1 MARPCPHVPTLRT
14 AVPAL
19 LSFGLTA
26 LAIVAVW
33 WWLGSPMPLPPSA
46 LGPGEKLTCVSY
58 APFRGAQD
66 PLVEGTRVS
75 PEQIDEDLALLA
87 KYTNCIRTYSVDD
100 GRDDVLKSARRY
112 GLKVMHGVWVSG
124 DPEKTRRQ
132 VATSIAYAKEFPD
145 VIIAIV
151 VGNEVLLRGEM
162 TAANLIA
169 VIREI
174 KAHVAMPVTYADVWE
189 FWLRYPDVQSAV
201 DFVTIHVL
209 PYWEDFPIPASRA
222 AAHLVAIRN
231 KVAAVFPGKE
241 IVIGEFG
248 WPSAGRMREDAR
260 PSPYDQARAVI
271 DALTVAKAENI
282 RVNIIEAFDQPWKRA
297 LEGAVG
303 GYWGII
309 DRSTGGP
316 KFSFSGGSISNHPDW
331 PLQALAGIVL
341 AALTFGGASFAHLGR
356 GGKASLAHLWA
367 EIGAGRFVPAVL
379 FGWTIETVLVES
391 FSPGSWTRSLAFAAV
406 SGLAPIVC
414 AAGFAAG
421 RRIPA
426 FAALIGGSGRRRDFL
441 DWALGGVL
449 IALMLVA
456 VEAALGLV
464 FDPRY
469 RDIPFAPL
477 TAAAVPFLILL
488 AATRRLDGTRAAAES
503 VAGAVLALS
512 AGLHR
517 VQRNLRQLAI
527 GLVLRR
533 LARARRYSLVGAG
546 RAKLRMSTP
555 AASAERSALCRTM
568 PKAAA
573 ASATVTRTIDG
584 RTRLSRATARATPP
598 NT

>member
-1 MARPCPHVPTLRT
+1 LASRCCKVNGKAVSRVLTPHTV
-14 AVPAL
+14 VPAL

-26 LAIVAVW
+26 LAIVAAW
-33 WWLGSPMPLPPSA
+33 WWLGSPIPLPPSA
-46 LGPGEKLTCVSY
+46 LSPGEKLWCLSY

-75 PEQIDEDLALLA
+75 AEQIDEDLALLT
-87 KYTNCIRTYSVDD
+87 KYTNCIRTYSVED

-124 DPEKTRRQ
+124 DLERTRRQ
-132 VATSIAYAKEFPD
+132 VETSVAYAKQFPD
-145 VIIAIV
+145 VITAIV

-169 VIREI
+169 VIRDI
-174 KAHVAMPVTYADVWE
+174 KAQVAMPVTYADVWE
-189 FWLRYPDVQSAV
+189 FWLRYPDVQGAV

-222 AAHLVAIRN
+222 ASHLVAIRN

-271 DALTVAKAENI
+271 DALAAAKAQNI
-282 RVNIIEAFDQPWKRA
+282 HVNIIEAFDQPWKGA

-309 DRSTGGP
+309 DRATGGP
-316 KFSFSGGSISNHPDW
+316 KFSFSGGVISNYPDW

-341 AALTFGGASFAHLGR
+341 AALTFGGAAWARR
-356 GGKASLAHLWA
+356 GQAFPGYLWA
-367 EIGAGRFVPAVL
+367 QVGALAVVPAVL
-379 FGWTIETVLVES
+379 FGWTIESVLVDS
-391 FSPGSWTRSLAFAAV
+391 FSPGSWSRSLAFAAV
-406 SGLAPIVC
+406 SGLAPVIC

-426 FAALIGGSGRRRDFL
+426 FASLIGGGEVRRDRL
-441 DWALGGVL
+441 DWALGGIL
-449 IALMLVA
+449 IAVMLVA
-456 VEAALGLV
+456 IEAALGLV

-477 TAAAVPFLILL
+477 TASVVPFLALL
-488 AATRRLDGTRAAAES
+488 VAARHLHGMRVAAES
-503 VAGAVLALS
+503 LAGIVLALS
-512 AGLHR
+512 AAYIVFNETFANWQSVWFCAGL
-517 VQRNLRQLAI
+517 LGLAAI
-527 GLVLRR
+527 LLSVR
-533 LARARRYSLVGAG
+533 GAPG
-546 RAKLRMSTP
+546 S
-555 AASAERSALCRTM
+555 E
-568 PKAAA
+568 
-573 ASATVTRTIDG
+573 
-584 RTRLSRATARATPP
+584 
-598 NT
+598 

>member
-1 MARPCPHVPTLRT
+1 LALGGCKVNGRAVSRAPDLR
-14 AVPAL
+14 AIVAAL

-33 WWLGSPMPLPPSA
+33 WWLGSPVPLPPSA
-46 LGPGEKLTCVSY
+46 LGPGEKLACVSY

-66 PLVEGTRVS
+66 PLVEGTRVT

-100 GRDDVLKSARRY
+100 GRDDVLRSARRH

-162 TAANLIA
+162 TAAGLIA

-174 KAHVAMPVTYADVWE
+174 KSQVAMPVTYADVWE

-201 DFVTIHVL
+201 DFITIHVL

-222 AAHLVAIRN
+222 AAHLGAIRN
-231 KVAAVFPGKE
+231 KVAAAFPGKE

-271 DALTVAKAENI
+271 DALAVAKAEHI

-309 DRSTGGP
+309 DRATGGP

-331 PLQALAGIVL
+331 PLQALAGIGL
-341 AALTFGGASFAHLGR
+341 AALTFGGAIAGGR
-356 GGKASLAHLWA
+356 GKRFSASLWA
-367 EIGAGRFVPAVL
+367 KTGALAFIPAVL
-379 FGWTIETVLVES
+379 IGWTIETVLVES
-391 FSPGSWTRSLAFAAV
+391 FSPGSWVRSLAFAAV
-406 SGLAPIVC
+406 SALAPIVC
-414 AAGFAAG
+414 AAAFAAG

-426 FAALIGGSGRRRDFL
+426 FAVIIGGGGARRDVL
-441 DWALGGVL
+441 DWALGGTL

-477 TAAAVPFLILL
+477 TAAAVPFLVLL
-488 AATRRLDGTRAAAES
+488 VATRRLDGVRAMAES
-503 VAGAVLALS
+503 LAGAVLALS
-512 AGLHR
+512 AGYIVFNETFANWQSVWFCAGL
-517 VQRNLRQLAI
+517 LGLAAI
-527 GLVLRR
+527 LLS
-533 LARARRYSLVGAG
+533 ARDVPGSG
-546 RAKLRMSTP
+546 
-555 AASAERSALCRTM
+555 
-568 PKAAA
+568 
-573 ASATVTRTIDG
+573 
-584 RTRLSRATARATPP
+584 
-598 NT
+598 

>member
-1 MARPCPHVPTLRT
+1 LAWRLALRGSKVNGK
-14 AVPAL
+14 AVFHAPRLRISIPAL

-26 LAIVAVW
+26 IAIVAAW
-33 WWLGSPMPLPPSA
+33 WWLGSTMPLPPSVLA
-46 LGPGEKLTCVSY
+46 PGEKLTCVSY

-75 PEQIDEDLALLA
+75 AEQIDEDLALLA
-87 KYTNCIRTYSVDD
+87 KYTNCVRTYSVDD

-112 GLKVMHGVWVSG
+112 GLKVMHGIWVSG
-124 DPEKTRRQ
+124 DPERTRRQ
-132 VATSIAYAKEFPD
+132 VEASIAYAKDYPD

-231 KVAAVFPGKE
+231 KVAAAFPGKE
-241 IVIGEFG
+241 IVIGEYG

-260 PSPYDQARAVI
+260 PSPYDQARAI
-271 DALTVAKAENI
+271 LDALAVAKTENI

-309 DRSTGGP
+309 DRATGEP
-316 KFSFSGGSISNHPDW
+316 KFSFTGGFISNHPDW

-341 AALTFGGASFAHLGR
+341 AVVTFGAAIAGGR
-356 GGKASLAHLWA
+356 GKEFPAYRWA
-367 EIGAGRFVPAVL
+367 QIGALALVPAVL
-379 FGWTIETVLVES
+379 VGWTIETVLVES
-391 FSPGSWTRSLAFAAV
+391 FSPGSWMRSLAFAAV
-406 SGLAPIVC
+406 SALAPVVC
-414 AAGFAAG
+414 AAGLAAG

-426 FAALIGGSGRRRDFL
+426 FALLIGGQRGRADIL
-441 DWALGGVL
+441 DWLLGGTL

-456 VEAALGLV
+456 VEGALGLV

-477 TAAAVPFLILL
+477 TAAMVPFLILL
-488 AATRRLDGTRAAAES
+488 IATRRLDGTRAAAES
-503 VAGAVLALS
+503 VAGGAVALS
-512 AGLHR
+512 AGYILF
-517 VQRNLRQLAI
+517 NETLANWQSVWFCA
-527 GLVLRR
+527 GLLG
-533 LARARRYSLVGAG
+533 LAAILLSARDVPS
-546 RAKLRMSTP
+546 S
-555 AASAERSALCRTM
+555 E
-568 PKAAA
+568 
-573 ASATVTRTIDG
+573 
-584 RTRLSRATARATPP
+584 
-598 NT
+598 

>member
-1 MARPCPHVPTLRT
+1 VWRLALRGSKVNGKAVFRAPHLISI
-14 AVPAL
+14 PAL

-26 LAIVAVW
+26 IVIVVAW
-33 WWLGSPMPLPPSA
+33 WWLGSPMPLPPSVLA
-46 LGPGEKLTCVSY
+46 PGEKLTCVSY

-75 PEQIDEDLALLA
+75 AEQIDEDLALLA

-124 DPEKTRRQ
+124 DPERTRRQ
-132 VATSIAYAKEFPD
+132 VEASIAYAKDYPD
-145 VIIAIV
+145 AIIAIV

-231 KVAAVFPGKE
+231 KVAAAFPGKE
-241 IVIGEFG
+241 IVIGEYG

-260 PSPYDQARAVI
+260 PSPYDQARAI
-271 DALTVAKAENI
+271 LDALAVAKTENI
-282 RVNIIEAFDQPWKRA
+282 RVNVIEAFDQPWKRA

-309 DRSTGGP
+309 DRATGEP
-316 KFSFSGGSISNHPDW
+316 KFSFTGGFISNHPDW
-331 PLQALAGIVL
+331 PLQALAGIIL
-341 AALTFGGASFAHLGR
+341 AVLTFGAAIAGGR
-356 GGKASLAHLWA
+356 GKEFPAYRWAQIGTLAV
-367 EIGAGRFVPAVL
+367 VPAVL
-379 FGWTIETVLVES
+379 AGWTIETVLVES
-391 FSPGSWTRSLAFAAV
+391 FSPGSWMRSLAFAAV
-406 SGLAPIVC
+406 SAVAPLVC
-414 AAGFAAG
+414 AAGLAAG

-426 FAALIGGSGRRRDFL
+426 FASLIGGEHRRADLL
-441 DWALGGVL
+441 DWLLGGGL
-449 IALMLVA
+449 MALMLVA

-477 TAAAVPFLILL
+477 TAAMVPFLILL
-488 AATRRLDGTRAAAES
+488 IATRRLDGTRAAAES
-503 VAGAVLALS
+503 VAGGAVALS
-512 AGLHR
+512 AGYILF
-517 VQRNLRQLAI
+517 NETLANWQSVWFCA
-527 GLVLRR
+527 GLLG
-533 LARARRYSLVGAG
+533 LAAILLSARDAPS
-546 RAKLRMSTP
+546 S
-555 AASAERSALCRTM
+555 E
-568 PKAAA
+568 
-573 ASATVTRTIDG
+573 
-584 RTRLSRATARATPP
+584 
-598 NT
+598 